1 MDPQDIQLIERLLL
15 QNAELR
21 KLWQAHQG
29 FEDELSRLGGQRLL
43 TPDEEIR
50 RKETQKR
57 KLAGRD
63 RIQAILL
70 QYR

>member
-21 KLWQAHQG
+21 KLWQAHRG
-29 FEDELSRLGGQRLL
+29 LEDELSRLGDRRLL
-43 TPDEEIR
+43 TPNEEIR
-50 RKETQKR
+50 HKEIQKQ

-70 QYR
+70 LSR